1 MDDQKEEKQ
10 KKIRKRKQTLK
21 QTNNNKNCKIA
32 MNTHKSEHPKR
43 EKTRKII
50 RKALFLNNKI
60 SLIKQINLNYYI
72 TE

>member
-32 MNTHKSEHPKR
+32 MNTHKSKHPKR

-50 RKALFLNNKI
+50 RKALFWG
-60 SLIKQINLNYYI
+60 
-72 TE
+72 